1 VDVDEARDAEFRAEA
16 RAWLAAHAPAHEGT
30 CNDFEGCRAWQRTL
44 YDGGWAGVSWP
55 IEFGGRGG
63 TAWEAVLFA
72 QEQARYDVSSGF
84 VSSTIGMLGAALMAH
99 GTDAQR
105 ERFLS
110 PLLRGDE
117 AWCQLFSE
125 PGAGSDLANLATR
138 AERDGDEFVVNGQ
151 KVWTSNAQF
160 CDWAMLLARTNPDA
174 PKHKGISFFL
184 VDLRTPG
191 FDIRP
196 LRQITGVAHFNEVFL
211 NDVRVPADNTIGP
224 VDGGWGPA
232 RTVLANEAMII
243 GGGPK
248 GAGTDA
254 LIELARDGGRSNDR
268 VVRQRLAHAVTRERL
283 LQCLTDRMLQ
293 SVRDRG
299 EAVVDGSVLKVL
311 WSEERA
317 ERADLAVDLLG
328 PGGALYGDDAPG
340 AGSWQ
345 TLLLNRFWG
354 SIGGGTNEIHRTMV
368 GERVLGLPAEP
379 RVDKG

>member
-1 VDVDEARDAEFRAEA
+1 MDDGEFVGEA
-16 RAWLAAHAPAHEGT
+16 RAWLAEHAPAHEGT
-30 CNDFEGCRAWQRTL
+30 CDDFEGCRAWQRTL
-44 YDGGWAGVSWP
+44 YDGGWAGVSWAA
-55 IEFGGRGG
+55 EFGGRGG
-63 TAWEAVLFA
+63 TAWQAVLFA
-72 QEQARYDVSSGF
+72 QEQARYQVTSGF

-99 GTDAQR
+99 GTAAQR
-105 ERFLS
+105 DRFLP

-125 PGAGSDLANLATR
+125 PGAGSDLASLATR

-151 KVWTSNAQF
+151 KVWTSSAQF

-184 VDLRTPG
+184 VDLHTPG

-196 LRQITGVAHFNEVFL
+196 LRQITGATHFNEVFL
-211 NDVRVPADNTIGP
+211 NDVRVPAANILGP
-224 VDGGWGPA
+224 VDGGWGPT

-243 GGGPK
+243 GGGPR
-248 GAGTDA
+248 GADTNA
-254 LIELARDGGRSNDR
+254 LIELARGGGRSNDA
-268 VVRQRLAHAVTRERL
+268 VVRQRLARAVTRERL
-283 LQCLTDRMLQ
+283 LRCLTERMLQ
-293 SVRDRG
+293 SVRDGG
-299 EAVVDGSVLKVL
+299 EVVVDGSVLKVL

-328 PGGALYGDDAPG
+328 AAGALYGDDAPC

-368 GERVLGLPAEP
+368 GERVLRLPPEP

>member
-1 VDVDEARDAEFRAEA
+1 VDDGEFVGEA

-30 CNDFEGCRAWQRTL
+30 CDDFEGCRAWQRTL

-55 IEFGGRGG
+55 VEFGGRGG
-63 TAWEAVLFA
+63 TAWQAVLFA
-72 QEQARYDVSSGF
+72 QEQARYEVTSGF

-99 GTDAQR
+99 GTAAQR
-105 ERFLS
+105 GRVLP

-151 KVWTSNAQF
+151 KVWTSSAQF

-196 LRQITGVAHFNEVFL
+196 LRQITGATHFNEVFL
-211 NDVRVPADNTIGP
+211 NDVRVPAANTLGP
-224 VDGGWGPA
+224 VDGGWGPT

-243 GGGPK
+243 GGGPR
-248 GAGTDA
+248 GADTNA
-254 LIELARDGGRSNDR
+254 LIELAREGGRSNDA
-268 VVRQRLAHAVTRERL
+268 VVRQRLARAVTRERL
-283 LQCLTDRMLQ
+283 LRCLTERMLQ
-293 SVRDRG
+293 SVRDGG
-299 EAVVDGSVLKVL
+299 EVVVDGSVLKVL

-328 PGGALYGDDAPG
+328 AAGALYGDDAPC

-368 GERVLGLPAEP
+368 GERVLGLPPEP